1 MSSPRDRR
9 SRPSHV
15 HSALHPLPAL
25 SIRGAGTGDF
35 DPFGHPRSRGRCHLH
50 LERAGAEVR
59 VNENTL
65 FIVYVLGLSLG
76 LLGLSAW
83 MLYSAGALF

>member
-1 MSSPRDRR
+1 M
-9 SRPSHV
+9 
-15 HSALHPLPAL
+15 
-25 SIRGAGTGDF
+25 
-35 DPFGHPRSRGRCHLH
+35 
-50 LERAGAEVR
+50 
-59 VNENTL
+59 NENTL